1 MLAKTLVIGANGF
14 IGSHLVDAL
23 SLDGH
28 EVTAFDR
35 FRSDR
40 ANLFASDAR
49 PLAGD
54 FLSRSDIERAVSG
67 QDYVFHFL
75 STTTPATAENDPTFD
90 LRTNVAQ
97 TVELLEACVAASV
110 KHFYFASTGGA
121 IYGSQGQ
128 SQYFET
134 DRALPI
140 SPYGIGKLTIENY
153 LSYFK
158 AKHGLHSTIF
168 RISNPYGGRQR
179 ANRKQGLIPIALR
192 QIALGEPVVRLGD
205 GQMVRDYIYV
215 DDLVSMIARVVGKS
229 PEHTVYNL
237 GSGHGHTVAE
247 VLESLHRVTGKDFD
261 IVEQPKPP
269 TFVDRVVLDTSRY
282 VGEFG
287 PHDLTPLDE
296 GISRTYG
303 DILEQLRRELDAAAN
318 NYKLSS
324 VRQPH

>member
-1 MLAKTLVIGANGF
+1 MAKTLVIGANGF

-23 SLDGH
+23 HLEGH
-28 EVTAFDR
+28 QVSAFDR
-35 FRSDR
+35 FRSER
-40 ANLFASDAR
+40 SNLFRKAAT
-49 PLAGD
+49 PITGD
-54 FLSRSDIERAVSG
+54 FLSRSDIERAVAG

-97 TVELLEACVAASV
+97 TVELLEACVEASV

-121 IYGSQGQ
+121 IYGSQGK

-158 AKHGLHSTIF
+158 AKHGLDSTVF

-192 QIALGEPVVRLGD
+192 QIALRQPVIRLGD

-215 DDLVSMIARVVGKS
+215 DDLVGMIAKVVGQT
-229 PEHTVYNL
+229 PEHHVYNM
-237 GSGHGHTVAE
+237 GSGRGHTVSE
-247 VLESLHRVTGKDFD
+247 VLESLRRVTGEDFD
-261 IVEQPKPP
+261 IIEQPKPP
-269 TFVDRVVLDTSRY
+269 TFVDRVVLDTRRY
-282 VGEFG
+282 RDEFG
-287 PHDLTPLDE
+287 QSPLTPLDE
-296 GISRTYG
+296 GIRKTYVH
-303 DILEQLRRELDAAAN
+303 IQEQIHNERRNLGPKDDLD
-318 NYKLSS
+318 
-324 VRQPH
+324 

>member
-1 MLAKTLVIGANGF
+1 MKLKGTIMARTLVIGANGF

-28 EVTAFDR
+28 EVSAFDR
-35 FRSDR
+35 FRSER
-40 ANLFASDAR
+40 SNLFRSEAK
-49 PLAGD
+49 PITGD
-54 FLSRSDIERAVSG
+54 FLSRSDIERAVAG

-121 IYGSQGQ
+121 IYGIQGQ

-153 LSYFK
+153 LGYFK
-158 AKHGLHSTIF
+158 AKHGLNSTIF

-215 DDLVSMIARVVGKS
+215 DDLVSMIARVVGRR
-229 PEHTVYNL
+229 PEHTVYNV
-237 GSGHGHTVAE
+237 GSGLGHSVTE
-247 VLESLHRVTGKDFD
+247 VLESLRRVTGEAFD
-261 IVEQPKPP
+261 IIERPKPA
-269 TFVDRVVLDTSRY
+269 TFVDRVVLDTSRFCD
-282 VGEFG
+282 EFG
-287 PHDLTPLDE
+287 RTELTPLDE
-296 GISRTYG
+296 GIHKTYEHIQEQISSERT
-303 DILEQLRRELDAAAN
+303 AAA
-318 NYKLSS
+318 
-324 VRQPH
+324 QE

>member
-1 MLAKTLVIGANGF
+1 MAKTLVIGANGF

-23 SLDGH
+23 FLDGH

-35 FRSDR
+35 FRSER
-40 ANLFASDAR
+40 SNLFATDAR

-54 FLSRSDIERAVSG
+54 FLSRADIERAVSG

-158 AKHGLHSTIF
+158 AKHGLSSTIF

-192 QIALGEPVVRLGD
+192 QIALGEPVIRLGD
-205 GQMVRDYIYV
+205 GRMVRDYIYV
-215 DDLVSMIARVVGKS
+215 DDLVSMIAHVVGKS
-229 PEHTVYNL
+229 PRHTVYNL
-237 GSGHGHTVAE
+237 GSGQGHSVAE
-247 VLESLHRVTGKDFD
+247 VLESLRRVTDQDFE
-261 IVEQPKPP
+261 IVERPKPP
-269 TFVDRVVLDTSRY
+269 TFVDRVVLDTTRFLS
-282 VGEFG
+282 EFG
-287 PHDLTPLDE
+287 AHELTSLDE
-296 GISRTYG
+296 GIARTYAE
-303 DILEQLRRELDAAAN
+303 IQEQIRREPD
-318 NYKLSS
+318 S
-324 VRQPH
+324 VPATSA